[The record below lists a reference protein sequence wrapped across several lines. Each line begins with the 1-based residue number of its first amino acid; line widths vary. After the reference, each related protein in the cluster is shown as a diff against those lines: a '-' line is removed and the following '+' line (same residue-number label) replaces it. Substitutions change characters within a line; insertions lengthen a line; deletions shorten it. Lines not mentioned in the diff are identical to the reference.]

1 MISSL
6 KSVILNFRINVKKT
20 YMLVENQ
27 KREEYSF
34 KNENELESPIREL
47 PAKSLTEL
55 EQFYNEM
62 IQSDNY
68 DEENIAQKE

>member
-1 MISSL
+1 
-6 KSVILNFRINVKKT
+6 
-20 YMLVENQ
+20 MLVENR
-27 KREEYSF
+27 KPEEYNF